1 MTKTKLVSK
10 QRFLQLNFKV
20 RSYFG
25 ISVKLES
32 TLKASKP
39 SLEGPGTQELL
50 QICFWGWVDRF
61 RHLGNSILRFSR
73 RVTIILAQVTKVK
86 TGGCYL
92 GICLHLH
99 KILLNTKVILTLL
112 PEQLQRPASTLWK
125 ALDLPNS
132 LVAIP
137 GSLADPYI
145 PKKAK
150 NGPRS

>member
-1 MTKTKLVSK
+1 MTKMKLVSK

-32 TLKASKP
+32 ISKP
-39 SLEGPGTQELL
+39 SLEGTGTQELL
-50 QICFWGWVDRF
+50 QICFWDWVDRF
-61 RHLGNSILRFSR
+61 RHLGNSILRFRR
-73 RVTIILAQVTKVK
+73 RVTIFLAQVTKVK

-99 KILLNTKVILTLL
+99 KIWLNTKVMLTLL
-112 PEQLQRPASTLWK
+112 PDQLQRPVSTLWK
-125 ALDLPNS
+125 ALDLPNN

-137 GSLADPYI
+137 GSLVDPYI
-145 PKKAK
+145 PQKPK
-150 NGPRS
+150 NGQRS

>member
-1 MTKTKLVSK
+1 MTKTKFVSK
-10 QRFLQLNFKV
+10 QRFLPLNFKV
-20 RSYFG
+20 HSYFG

-39 SLEGPGTQELL
+39 SLGGPGRQELL

-61 RHLGNSILRFSR
+61 RHLGNSILRFRR

-99 KILLNTKVILTLL
+99 KIWLNRKVMLTLL
-112 PEQLQRPASTLWK
+112 PEQLQRPVSTLWK

-137 GSLADPYI
+137 GSLAAPYI
-145 PKKAK
+145 PKKPK